1 MSMEEARVTDG
12 RQRVRLSFVIDS
24 RADCFV
30 LTASSGEVQPPPIS
44 DCVDN

>member
-1 MSMEEARVTDG
+1 VSMEEARVTDG
-12 RQRVRLSFVIDS
+12 RQRVSLSFLIDS

-30 LTASSGEVQPPPIS
+30 LPASSGEVHPPQIS